1 MAFDILITIFF
12 TAIVQSIFGTGV
24 LLFGTPILLI
34 LGYNFQY
41 ALIILLPTSILIN
54 FFQLKNNFNKI
65 DIQFYK
71 RLFLFSIPLIILFLY
86 FTNSNSIRINLFVG
100 IFLVIIALKENI
112 LSINRL
118 MKLLI
123 KYEHLY
129 LMIMGIIHGIT
140 NLGGALLSGI
150 VFSKD
155 LSKESKRATIAI
167 CYLTF
172 AIFQITTLI
181 IIFNNNNIYLIN
193 MLTPTTSKSKMKKVA
208 QNSKGFIYYVS
219 STGVTGSRDKLS
231 SKNLKI
237 IDIIKQTSSIPVLVG
252 FGVSTNEHI
261 KIIDKYADGAI
272 IASALINKLSPIIEN
287 KNKNDDIKAI
297 INNFINN
304 LRK

>member
-1 MAFDILITIFF
+1 MTFDILITIFF
-12 TAIVQSIFGTGV
+12 TAVVQSIFGTGV
-24 LLFGTPILLI
+24 LLIGTPILLI

-54 FFQLKNNFNKI
+54 IFQLKNNFNNI
-65 DIQFYK
+65 DIRFYK
-71 RLFLFSIPLIILFLY
+71 RLFLFSIPLIILFFY
-86 FTNSNSIRINLFVG
+86 FMNTNPIRINLFVG

-112 LSINRL
+112 LSINRF

-181 IIFNNNNIYLIN
+181 IIFNDNNFLN
-193 MLTPTTSKSKMKKVA
+193 KS
-208 QNSKGFIYYVS
+208 NFIYWTLGPVIFFIVEKYIYFRINEKYYINYSNFFLFVL
-219 STGVTGSRDKLS
+219 GLI
-231 SKNLKI
+231 L
-237 IDIIKQTSSIPVLVG
+237 IIK
-252 FGVSTNEHI
+252 N
-261 KIIDKYADGAI
+261 
-272 IASALINKLSPIIEN
+272 
-287 KNKNDDIKAI
+287 
-297 INNFINN
+297 
-304 LRK
+304 

>member
-24 LLFGTPILLI
+24 LLFGTPILLV

-65 DIQFYK
+65 DFRFYK
-71 RLFLFSIPLIILFLY
+71 RLLLCSIPLIIFFLY
-86 FTNSNSIRINLFVG
+86 FTNANSIRINLFVG
-100 IFLVIIALKENI
+100 IILVIIALKNNI
-112 LSINRL
+112 LLINRF

-155 LSKESKRATIAI
+155 LSKESKRTTIAI

-172 AIFQITTLI
+172 AIFQIITLI
-181 IIFNNNNIYLIN
+181 IIFNNNNIFNELN
-193 MLTPTTSKSKMKKVA
+193 
-208 QNSKGFIYYVS
+208 FIYWTLGPVIFFIVEKYIYF
-219 STGVTGSRDKLS
+219 RINE
-231 SKNLKI
+231 KNYINYSNFFLFVMGLI
-237 IDIIKQTSSIPVLVG
+237 LIIK
-252 FGVSTNEHI
+252 N
-261 KIIDKYADGAI
+261 
-272 IASALINKLSPIIEN
+272 
-287 KNKNDDIKAI
+287 
-297 INNFINN
+297 
-304 LRK
+304 

>member
-71 RLFLFSIPLIILFLY
+71 RLFLFSIPFIILFLY

-100 IFLVIIALKENI
+100 IFLVTIALKENI

-181 IIFNNNNIYLIN
+181 IIFNNNNFLN
-193 MLTPTTSKSKMKKVA
+193 KL
-208 QNSKGFIYYVS
+208 NFIYWIL
-219 STGVTGSRDKLS
+219 GSVIFFIVEKYIYFRINE
-231 SKNLKI
+231 KNY
-237 IDIIKQTSSIPVLVG
+237 IDYSNFFLFVMGLILIIK
-252 FGVSTNEHI
+252 N
-261 KIIDKYADGAI
+261 
-272 IASALINKLSPIIEN
+272 
-287 KNKNDDIKAI
+287 
-297 INNFINN
+297 
-304 LRK
+304 